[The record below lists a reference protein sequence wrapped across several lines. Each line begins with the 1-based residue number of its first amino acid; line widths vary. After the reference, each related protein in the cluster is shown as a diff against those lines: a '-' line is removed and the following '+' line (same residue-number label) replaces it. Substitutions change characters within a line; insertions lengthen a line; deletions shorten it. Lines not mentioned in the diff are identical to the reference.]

1 MNQDQLETLLTQI
14 GYDLQEL
21 RKELAMQKHNLQE
34 HIKQFD
40 AHSEPIQIPSWV
52 KKN

>member
-1 MNQDQLETLLTQI
+1 MNQDQLEILLTQI

-21 RKELAMQKHNLQE
+21 KEELTITREGLKE

-40 AHSEPIQIPSWV
+40 AHKEPIQLPRWMI
-52 KKN
+52 K